1 MYSKFYFFG
10 LNHEPINNVENFNV
24 YFNDTISWY
33 RTDIRNIEA
42 SPDLP
47 RVVCCR
53 RRASLARQAYGD
65 ESHLPEL
72 VWVPP
77 PHSDWSTSERVAL
90 SVVHVAW
97 TELNSSSE
105 HTIRYDTRCYFNV
118 RSKADISQL
127 NLPHGTDNKKSVKT
141 EKKLKSKKDG
151 YAQKYQ

>member
-10 LNHEPINNVENFNV
+10 LNHEPINNVENFHV

-42 SPDLP
+42 SPDPP

-65 ESHLPEL
+65 DSHLPEL

-77 PHSDWSTSERVAL
+77 PHSDWSTSVAL
-90 SVVHVAW
+90 SVVDVVW
-97 TELNSSSE
+97 TKLNSSSE
-105 HTIRYDTRCYFNV
+105 HVLSVGSVHSARTSVGELQCEQSHWNARVRKSSLVWFSSVHALWTRLG
-118 RSKADISQL
+118 A
-127 NLPHGTDNKKSVKT
+127 G
-141 EKKLKSKKDG
+141 
-151 YAQKYQ
+151 